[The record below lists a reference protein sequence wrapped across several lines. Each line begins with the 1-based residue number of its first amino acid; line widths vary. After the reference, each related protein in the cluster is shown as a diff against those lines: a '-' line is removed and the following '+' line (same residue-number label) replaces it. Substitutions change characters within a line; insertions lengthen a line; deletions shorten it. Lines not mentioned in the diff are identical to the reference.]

1 MSGHR
6 FEAVWPVLDV
16 ASLARPQALIDEALG
31 DLPRLALQARAE
43 LTGPARVRVR
53 PGREV
58 PGSGGA
64 TWVVHAVVTAEPAPA
79 RAYWKAAS

>member
-1 MSGHR
+1 MNGHR
-6 FEAVWPVLDV
+6 FEAVWPVLDPTL
-16 ASLARPQALIDEALG
+16 SPQALIDEALA
-31 DLPRLALQARAE
+31 DLPRLAAQARAQ
-43 LTGPARVRVR
+43 LTGRPRIAVR

-64 TWVVHAVVTAEPAPA
+64 TWVVHAIAPAEPLPA